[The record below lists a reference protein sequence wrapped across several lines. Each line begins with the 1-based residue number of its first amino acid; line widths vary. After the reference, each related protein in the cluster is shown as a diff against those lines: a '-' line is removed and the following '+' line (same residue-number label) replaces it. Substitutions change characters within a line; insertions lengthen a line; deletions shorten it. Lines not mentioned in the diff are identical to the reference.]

1 MIGFIINLIDL
12 ISRLAILVA
21 IAYVFMSYFLD
32 LYHPLR
38 RALGRIVEPFLTP
51 IRRLVPPLGM
61 FDLSPLIL
69 IILVQIISQIL
80 IRLLSTLF

>member
-1 MIGFIINLIDL
+1 MIGFVISFIDL
-12 ISRLAILVA
+12 LSRVAILVA

-32 LYHPLR
+32 PYHPLR
-38 RALGRIVEPFLTP
+38 RSLGRIVEPILTP

-69 IILVQIISQIL
+69 IILIQIVSQIL
-80 IRLLSTLF
+80 IRLIQTLL